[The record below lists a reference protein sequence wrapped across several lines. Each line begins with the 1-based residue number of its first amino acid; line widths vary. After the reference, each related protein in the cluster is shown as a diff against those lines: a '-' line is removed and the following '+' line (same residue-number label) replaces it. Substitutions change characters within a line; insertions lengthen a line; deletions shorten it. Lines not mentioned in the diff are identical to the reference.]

1 MSISAVIGST
11 PLDDFLNDSSSDTG
25 ELLQRVGL
33 FGSLFGITLA
43 VGLLVFL
50 AVVHRGS
57 RAEVGTILRVVALAG
72 GATILGAATELAGV
86 ASIGDLSWSDA
97 LTDDTGSAPMVRL
110 LGGLLVVLGLFDHTV
125 PAAESLDDP
134 ADEESVDES
143 VDESDGRDDG
153 AHLDDDVRWVP
164 ASASA
169 FGLVGALLGVVSFWF
184 DGHTVTRGPRVAHA
198 TVDLVHVVGGG
209 VWFGGIVGLCIVA
222 LLRRGTSIAPVIVR
236 FSPVASVALVVVA
249 LAGSLMTLM
258 VIDGI
263 GDLTGTEWGRLL
275 LVKVAAV
282 GVTALVGAYNHFV
295 VVPALEVAP
304 SDGAMIARARS
315 TVVVEAALLTL
326 VVAVTVFLTSASIN

>member
-1 MSISAVIGST
+1 MSISAVVGST
-11 PLDDFLNDSSSDTG
+11 PLDDFLNDSSSSETG

-57 RAEVGTILRVVALAG
+57 RAEVGTILRVITLAG
-72 GATILGAATELAGV
+72 GATMLGAATELAGV

-125 PAAESLDDP
+125 PADEPLDDGA
-134 ADEESVDES
+134 ADEA
-143 VDESDGRDDG
+143 VDESDDRDVGADPDG
-153 AHLDDDVRWVP
+153 DVRWVP

-184 DGHTVTRGPRVAHA
+184 DGHTVTRGPRVVHA
-198 TVDLVHVVGGG
+198 VVDLAHVVGGG
-209 VWFGGIVGLCIVA
+209 VWFGGIVGLCILA

-304 SDGAMIARARS
+304 SDGAMVARARS
-315 TVVVEAALLTL
+315 TVVVETALLTL